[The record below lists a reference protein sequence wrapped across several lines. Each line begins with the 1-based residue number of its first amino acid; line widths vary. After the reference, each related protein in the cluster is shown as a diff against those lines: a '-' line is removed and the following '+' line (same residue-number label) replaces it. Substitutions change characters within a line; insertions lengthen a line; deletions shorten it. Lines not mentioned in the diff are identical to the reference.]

1 VIFWRWLLL
10 VVVLHGVQRFCDCNK
25 IKFSNGGCDMGK
37 LSGKNAI
44 VTGSA
49 RGIGKAIATRL
60 ADEGANVV
68 IVDVNL
74 EAAEETAKEL
84 AAKGVKTM
92 AMKVN
97 VVNYDEVEAMVN
109 KTKEAWGSV
118 DILVNNAG
126 ITRDNLILKMTPED
140 FDLVIDINLKGVF
153 NGIKAAYPIMMRQ
166 RSGKIINI
174 ASIIGLMGNV
184 GQANYAASKAGVIA
198 LTKTAAKEL
207 AARNVQ
213 VNAVAPGYIKTAMTD
228 QLPDAVKEEKL
239 KLIPMKRMGLPEDV
253 ANVVFFL
260 ASSDSDYVTGQTI
273 TVDGGMVMA

>member
-1 VIFWRWLLL
+1 
-10 VVVLHGVQRFCDCNK
+10 
-25 IKFSNGGCDMGK
+25 MGK

-153 NGIKAAYPIMMRQ
+153 NGIKAAYPIMMRP

-228 QLPDAVKEEKL
+228 QLPDAVKEEML